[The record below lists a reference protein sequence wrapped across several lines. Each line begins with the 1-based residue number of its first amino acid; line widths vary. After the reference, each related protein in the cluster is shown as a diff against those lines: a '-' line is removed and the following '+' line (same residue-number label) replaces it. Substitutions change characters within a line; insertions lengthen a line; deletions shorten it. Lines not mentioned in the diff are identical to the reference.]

1 MQTRLLVPV
10 LVALLVLPAAAGLA
24 APTDRIDDGT
34 GTDAAAG
41 TPGAAADLDGGL
53 VAAQQ
58 SDSATE
64 GASSGADRSAS
75 GGGGAPTT
83 DPANYTRLYVDAER
97 PYLQLKPGE
106 SESFT
111 VTVENGEDEAVSL
124 DPHLYVPPVGGPV
137 IESSWV
143 TIDGPERLSAGE
155 EAEYT
160 VTVAVPADA
169 EIGRYGGQVAFTDE
183 TVTYPGR
190 PARPVHAQH
199 VRVEVWRE
207 PVVQIQSR
215 TYVHA
220 QVEAG
225 ESVTREVVVEN
236 TGDEPVPLSPELA
249 RDRGVC
255 HGNCPAQFDRSWLD
269 VDAPSQVDPGE
280 TATVT
285 MTVSPAAD
293 AERGRYDARLDLGLK
308 DPNRDER
315 DTYWQTVDLNVE
327 VWKQPDAPVE
337 TTFSVADGTGDL
349 TVTLRPRD
357 APYRPGGGEGE
368 PADFDVSLVDPN
380 GSVVQPERVRVTDRG
395 FVDMSGDRRRG
406 AGDDEYVVRNG
417 GQEFVYRVEQ
427 PESGEW
433 TLRVTPENAI
443 GFSYEVTRNEAG

>member
-1 MQTRLLVPV
+1 
-10 LVALLVLPAAAGLA
+10 ASAG
-24 APTDRIDDGT
+24 R
-34 GTDAAAG
+34 
-41 TPGAAADLDGGL
+41 
-53 VAAQQ
+53 
-58 SDSATE
+58 
-64 GASSGADRSAS
+64 
-75 GGGGAPTT
+75 GAPST

-106 SESFT
+106 SDEFT
-111 VTVENGEDEAVSL
+111 VTVENGENEAVDL

-137 IESSWV
+137 LEASWV
-143 TIDGPERLSAGE
+143 TIDGPDRLVAGE

-160 VTVAVPADA
+160 VTVEVPDDA
-169 EIGRYGGQVAFTDE
+169 EIGHYGGRVAFTDQ

-190 PARPVHAQH
+190 PARPVHAEH

-207 PVVQIQSR
+207 PAVQIESR

-225 ESVTREVVVEN
+225 ESITREVVVEN

-249 RDRGVC
+249 NQRSHCRGD
-255 HGNCPAQFDRSWLD
+255 CPGQFERSWLD

-285 MTVSPAAD
+285 ITISPPAD

-327 VWKQPDAPVE
+327 VWKQPDEPVE
-337 TTFSVADGTGDL
+337 TSFDVSEGTEDF

-357 APYRPGGGEGE
+357 GPYRPGNEDAE
-368 PADFDVSLVDPN
+368 PVDFEVELVEPN
-380 GSVVQPERVRVTDRG
+380 GSVVEPERVRVTDRG
-395 FVDMSGDRRRG
+395 FVDMSGDRRR
-406 AGDDEYVVRNG
+406 AVGDDEYVVRSG
-417 GQEFVYRVEQ
+417 GTEFVYRIDE
-427 PESGEW
+427 PEAGEW
-433 TLRVTPENAI
+433 TLRVTPENTI